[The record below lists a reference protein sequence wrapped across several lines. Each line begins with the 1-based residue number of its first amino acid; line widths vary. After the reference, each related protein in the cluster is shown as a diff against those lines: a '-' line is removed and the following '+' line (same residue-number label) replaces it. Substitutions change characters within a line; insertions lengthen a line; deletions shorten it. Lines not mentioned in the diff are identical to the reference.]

1 MSDPSDPFDPSRPEE
16 PDWEVQRLQVIE
28 TFANPWEAELARAR
42 LEGEGIAAVVA
53 DLHLIGMDWMLS
65 SAIGG
70 VKLKV
75 PEEEVERA
83 KELLGQG
90 ATLPELRL
98 VTEEDRNEPRC
109 PACRSE
115 DVYRRIWSREGFFL
129 GTIFLGFPL
138 PVLRRRW
145 TCRHCG
151 AVWKR
156 EQLLPGLK
164 PATAAEDDAEADR
177 QAGITPG

>member
-1 MSDPSDPFDPSRPEE
+1 MSE
-16 PDWEVQRLQVIE
+16 PGNGSDWELQHLQVIE

-75 PEEEVERA
+75 PIEDVERA
-83 KELLGQG
+83 KELLGK
-90 ATLPELRL
+90 AAPLPELRL
-98 VTEEDRNEPRC
+98 VTAEDETQPRC

-115 DVYRRIWSREGFFL
+115 DLYRRSWSREGFFL
-129 GTIFLGFPL
+129 GAIFLGFPF

-145 TCRHCG
+145 LCRNCG

-156 EQLLPGLK
+156 AQLM
-164 PATAAEDDAEADR
+164 PALREASTAEEDAEADR
-177 QAGITPG
+177 QAALGQGGVKPG

>member
-1 MSDPSDPFDPSRPEE
+1 MSEPDGG
-16 PDWEVQRLQVIE
+16 PDWEVLNLQVIE
-28 TFANPWEAELARAR
+28 TFTNPWEAELARAR
-42 LEGEGIAAVVA
+42 LEGEGIVAVVA
-53 DLHLIGMDWMLS
+53 DLHVIGSDWMLS

-75 PEEEVERA
+75 PVEEVERA
-83 KELLGQG
+83 KELLGKE
-90 ATLPELRL
+90 TPLSELHL
-98 VTEEDRNEPRC
+98 VTAEDQNEPRC

-115 DVYRRIWSREGFFL
+115 DLYRRIWSRHGFFL

-138 PVLRRRW
+138 PILHRRW
-145 TCRHCG
+145 TCRNCG

-156 EQLLPGLK
+156 DQIVPGLH

-177 QAGITPG
+177 QAGIKPL

>member
-1 MSDPSDPFDPSRPEE
+1 MSEPHNG
-16 PDWEVQRLQVIE
+16 PDWEVLNLQVVE
-28 TFANPWEAELARAR
+28 TFTNPWEAELARAR
-42 LEGEGIAAVVA
+42 LEGEGIVAVVV
-53 DLHLIGMDWMLS
+53 DLHVIGIDWMLS

-75 PEEEVERA
+75 PVEDVERA
-83 KELLGQG
+83 KELLGKE
-90 ATLPELRL
+90 APLSELRL
-98 VTEEDRNEPRC
+98 VTAEDRNEPRC

-115 DVYRRIWSREGFFL
+115 DIYRRIWSRHGFFL

-138 PVLRRRW
+138 PILHRRW
-145 TCRHCG
+145 TCRNCG

-156 EQLLPGLK
+156 DQLVPGLR

-177 QAGITPG
+177 QAGLISR